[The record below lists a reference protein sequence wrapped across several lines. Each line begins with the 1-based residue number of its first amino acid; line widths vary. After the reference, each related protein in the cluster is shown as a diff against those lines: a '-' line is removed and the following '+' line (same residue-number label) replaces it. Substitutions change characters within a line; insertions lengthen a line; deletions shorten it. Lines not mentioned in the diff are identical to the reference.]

1 MKKVCGGVLGVATF
15 LFGLLVVL
23 PAGRALSP
31 CGLGLMFILVW
42 VLMNCLILVFNKGR
56 EATAWLSGGTV
67 GLLQSMAP
75 GTWSW
80 ASAMSG
86 RWSFEITRR

>member
-1 MKKVCGGVLGVATF
+1 MGVLLKKSVACVLGLVTF

-23 PAGRALSP
+23 PA
-31 CGLGLMFILVW
+31 GLMFILVW

-67 GLLQSMAP
+67 TVDGP
-75 GTWSW
+75 GYLELSVSDEWPVE
-80 ASAMSG
+80 
-86 RWSFEITRR
+86 F

>member
-1 MKKVCGGVLGVATF
+1 MATF
-15 LFGLLVVL
+15 LFGLLDVHVVL

-67 GLLQSMAP
+67 TVDGP
-75 GTWSW
+75 GYLELGVSDEWPVE
-80 ASAMSG
+80 
-86 RWSFEITRR
+86 F